1 LFRIAQALAN
11 SSVIKTEAMLK
22 REVIKSQLL
31 RARAEKLKLKNSVRT
46 TSNFSFFSK
55 QTTATQNCTPNDS
68 IMMMDPEHSK
78 MQVLDL

>member
-1 LFRIAQALAN
+1 VNNCKQFKHIDNIFRIAQALAN

-55 QTTATQNCTPNDS
+55 QTTAT
-68 IMMMDPEHSK
+68 
-78 MQVLDL
+78 

>member
-1 LFRIAQALAN
+1 VTVNNCKEISVSLLFRIAQALAN

-55 QTTATQNCTPNDS
+55 
-68 IMMMDPEHSK
+68 
-78 MQVLDL
+78 

>member
-1 LFRIAQALAN
+1 MAN

-31 RARAEKLKLKNSVRT
+31 RARAEKLKIKNSVRT

-55 QTTATQNCTPNDS
+55 
-68 IMMMDPEHSK
+68 
-78 MQVLDL
+78 

>member
-1 LFRIAQALAN
+1 VNNCKGISVSLLFRIAQALAN

-55 QTTATQNCTPNDS
+55 
-68 IMMMDPEHSK
+68 
-78 MQVLDL
+78 